1 MAQTPYSDQPARAFW
16 SRAMARTAP
25 EEVDPV
31 TEVPFT
37 IGPDDRIVTAGSCFA
52 EHIARHLRGAGFNA
66 LVTEPAHPMVGD
78 ATARQFNYGIFT
90 ARYGNIYVARQLLQL
105 LRRAYGRF
113 QPAED
118 CWPGEGA
125 ALIDPYRPRI
135 QPGGFACGAEFE
147 AERAKHFAAVRA
159 AFETLDVFVF
169 TLGLTEAWVSRADGA
184 VFPLCPGVAGG
195 SFDPERHEF
204 HNFTVDEIVAD
215 LSDFI
220 AELRAVN
227 PGARVL
233 FTVSPVPLAATA
245 TKAHV
250 LSATTLSKSILRVAC
265 HQLAASHENVAYF
278 PSYEVIVGPHH
289 RGRYMADDLRS
300 VTEEGVAHAMR
311 LFFRHFAGIEQ
322 PAPQAA
328 APGRPRD
335 AHLDAMQEVVEVN
348 CDEAEL
354 DDAAPRP
361 DAPRGRGILDRL
373 RRRL

>member
-1 MAQTPYSDQPARAFW
+1 MAKTPYSDQPEHAFW
-16 SRAMARTAP
+16 SRAMARVAP

-31 TEVPFT
+31 TDVPFT
-37 IGPDDRIVTAGSCFA
+37 IGKSDRIVTAGSCFA
-52 EHIARHLRGAGFNA
+52 EHIARHLTAAGFNA
-66 LVTEPAHPMVGD
+66 LVTEPAHPIAD
-78 ATARQFNYGIFT
+78 AATARRFNYGIFT

-113 QPAED
+113 QPVED
-118 CWPGEGA
+118 RWPGEGE

-135 QPGGFACGAEFE
+135 QPDGFACAAEFE
-147 AERAKHFAAVRA
+147 AERDKHFAAVRA
-159 AFETLDVFVF
+159 AFEMLHVFVF

-195 SFDPERHEF
+195 SFDPERHVF

-215 LSDFI
+215 LTAFI

-233 FTVSPVPLAATA
+233 FTVSPVSLAATA
-245 TKAHV
+245 TDAHV

-265 HQLAASHENVAYF
+265 HQLATSHENVGYF

-289 RGRYMADDLRS
+289 RGRYMAPDLRS

-311 LFFRHFAGIEQ
+311 LFFRHYAGIDQ
-322 PAPQAA
+322 PAPKPAA
-328 APGRPRD
+328 VGPARD

-354 DDAAPRP
+354 DAAAPQP
-361 DAPRGRGILDRL
+361 DAPRGRGLLGRL